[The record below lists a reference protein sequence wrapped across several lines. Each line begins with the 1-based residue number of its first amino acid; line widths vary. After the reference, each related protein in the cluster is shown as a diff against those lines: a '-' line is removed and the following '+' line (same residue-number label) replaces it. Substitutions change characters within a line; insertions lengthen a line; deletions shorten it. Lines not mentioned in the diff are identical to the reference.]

1 MAINQITNKAGAFP
15 EKVDRSSQVS
25 AKNKTNRISNE
36 QQNVHA
42 GADFG
47 KNYSVTLKDIDT
59 SIIKHITNYIKPTV
73 REAGELLKVPVMY
86 GNEER
91 WNSVRGRGVLRDRNG
106 SIILPV
112 VVIKRTSVNFTDA
125 MPLSFDHDLKGQFI
139 QRQRARIYSAKN
151 RYDRFSV
158 QRGKKPVEQILVT
171 GMPDFVDLGYSI
183 IMQTSLIS
191 QMNNLQELF
200 LEHLETY
207 FGDSTSYKFLSGLD
221 GSMSDATTY
230 DIGEDRVI
238 KTEFSMTVKGYVIP
252 EFTTNMYGTVSETT
266 YQNTKGKVNITFTE
280 NT

>member
-1 MAINQITNKAGAFP
+1 M
-15 EKVDRSSQVS
+15 
-25 AKNKTNRISNE
+25 
-36 QQNVHA
+36 
-42 GADFG
+42 
-47 KNYSVTLKDIDT
+47 
-59 SIIKHITNYIKPTV
+59 
-73 REAGELLKVPVMY
+73 
-86 GNEER
+86 
-91 WNSVRGRGVLRDRNG
+91 
-106 SIILPV
+106 
-112 VVIKRTSVNFTDA
+112 
-125 MPLSFDHDLKGQFI
+125 
-139 QRQRARIYSAKN
+139 
-151 RYDRFSV
+151 
-158 QRGKKPVEQILVT
+158 QRGKKPIEQILVT

-191 QMNNLQELF
+191 QMNSLQELF

-266 YQNTKGKVNITFTE
+266 YQNTKGKVNVTFTE